1 MNRPKRYIGRDS
13 LCEDTVAFDEWEK
26 MYDEQPW
33 IAERIEQLEYD
44 LKAISRMSPFAA
56 INYIRRGIGYDDYI
70 KEYAEYRNL
79 NKDDLFD
86 LLEELQE
93 SARGYKGYEEWTQH
107 IMDYTA
113 QMKKLAAQRE
123 NTENAVTLAT
133 LHSSKGLEFDT
144 VFIVDVNEGIMPYK
158 KAVLDKD
165 IEEERRLFF
174 VGMTRAK
181 SALYLCSAASIREEG
196 AEVSRFIKE
205 SQTEAPA

>member
-13 LCEDTVAFDEWEK
+13 LCEDTVAFDEWER

-44 LKAISRMSPFAA
+44 IKMLSRMSPYAA
-56 INYIRRGIGYDDYI
+56 INYIRKGIGYDDYLT
-70 KEYAEYRNL
+70 EYAEYRSL

-86 LLEELQE
+86 IIEELQE
-93 SARGYKGYEEWTQH
+93 SARGYKGYEEWTAH
-107 IMDYTA
+107 IADYTA
-113 QMKKLAAQRE
+113 EMKKIAAQRE

-133 LHSSKGLEFDT
+133 LHSAKGLEFDT
-144 VFIVDVNEGIMPYK
+144 VFLIDVNEGIMPYK

-174 VGMTRAK
+174 VGMTRARNE
-181 SALYLCSAASIREEG
+181 LYLCSVASLRDEA

-205 SQTEAPA
+205 SQNEPV